1 MLPLRAQFYLRVGMN
16 DKFIIPLNGLTA
28 GENRFFWQVG
38 KEFFESFEN
47 TEILDAQLDIDAL
60 VEKSGRYVGVDC
72 EVRGKLV
79 VQCDRCLEDLEM
91 PVDVE
96 ICLSVKFGEADE
108 SEEMQDGER
117 EVVFIPVDN
126 TELDM
131 AQIVYDYVCTSLP
144 LQRVHGEGGCNPESM
159 KYLGA
164 AGTER
169 SAGEEDMNNPFA
181 ALKDMFRQ

>member
-28 GENRFFWQVG
+28 GENRFSWQVG

-47 TEILDAQLDIDAL
+47 TEVLDAQLDIDAS

-72 EVRGKLV
+72 GVEGRLV
-79 VQCDRCLEDLEM
+79 VECDRCLEDLEM
-91 PVDVE
+91 PVDVK
-96 ICLSVKFGEADE
+96 ISLSVKFGEAD
-108 SEEMQDGER
+108 SSDEMQEGER
-117 EVVFIPVDN
+117 EVIFIPVEN

-144 LQRVHGEGGCNPESM
+144 LQKTHAPGECNPEAM
-159 KYLGA
+159 KYF
-164 AGTER
+164 GTDGQE
-169 SAGEEDMNNPFA
+169 SSGNAVEADNPFA